1 MSLAAY
7 VSETNKQNL
16 LMLEAIEKP
25 WRGGGGTPHN
35 GLYGEAPPESSNF
48 LRLRVYER
56 VRISLVER
64 YEWVGNLSFR
74 SVTDDLKGI
83 FWLWK
88 GHDHLLILW

>member
-25 WRGGGGTPHN
+25 WRWGDTPHS

-56 VRISLVER
+56 VGISLVEI
-64 YEWVGNLSFR
+64 YE
-74 SVTDDLKGI
+74 
-83 FWLWK
+83 
-88 GHDHLLILW
+88 

>member
-64 YEWVGNLSFR
+64 YE
-74 SVTDDLKGI
+74 
-83 FWLWK
+83 
-88 GHDHLLILW
+88 

>member
-25 WRGGGGTPHN
+25 WRWGDTPHS
-35 GLYGEAPPESSNF
+35 GLYGEALPESSNF

-56 VRISLVER
+56 VGISLVEI
-64 YEWVGNLSFR
+64 YE
-74 SVTDDLKGI
+74 
-83 FWLWK
+83 
-88 GHDHLLILW
+88 